1 MTNDIQVFQNNQF
14 GSIRTVNIND
24 EPWFIAKD
32 LCQILGTETRDVK
45 KILDLDEV
53 DTIHITDSIGREQST
68 IVVNESGLYTL
79 ILRSRKEIAKPF
91 RKWVTSEVLPSIRKN
106 GGYITGQ
113 ENLSPEQI
121 LANAILVAQKV
132 IEDQKK
138 QLEAAKPKIEFY
150 DAVAGSKTAVDIGT
164 VAKVL
169 GIKGLGRNNLFELL
183 RQKGILMNN
192 NQPYQKY
199 VDAGYFRVIKQK
211 YTKPNG
217 ETCINIKTL
226 VYQKGLDFIRR
237 LVQTS

>member
-1 MTNDIQVFQNNQF
+1 MTNEIQIFQNEQF

-199 VDAGYFRVIKQK
+199 VDAGYFRVIEQK

>member
-199 VDAGYFRVIKQK
+199 VDAGYFRVIEQK

>member
-1 MTNDIQVFQNNQF
+1 MTNDIQIFQNEQF

-199 VDAGYFRVIKQK
+199 VDAGYFRVIEQK

>member
-68 IVVNESGLYTL
+68 IIVNESGLYTL

-199 VDAGYFRVIKQK
+199 VDAGYFRVIEQK